1 MKKRG
6 FFLLIIIFSAMF
18 VLSAIPAFAQGPD
31 IDSMSNEE
39 LLLLLQSI
47 MQKLEQDETSPDT
60 AEPVPTEPAAGPLA
74 VNGSKSEPEI
84 RLFEVYENK
93 KLIVEALPSYM
104 FIQPTQPPKPE
115 PEEPEPDKKND
126 GGDDSNNGGSNNNN
140 NNNDNYGSCPPQ
152 VSCGMSLCTYSITP
166 DGECVCRCG

>member
-1 MKKRG
+1 MAEKTNLNDQELEMLSKNG
-6 FFLLIIIFSAMF
+6 FFL
-18 VLSAIPAFAQGPD
+18 
-31 IDSMSNEE
+31 
-39 LLLLLQSI
+39 
-47 MQKLEQDETSPDT
+47 
-60 AEPVPTEPAAGPLA
+60 AGSS
-74 VNGSKSEPEI
+74 GEF
-84 RLFEVYENK
+84 FEVYENK